1 VTLRMD
7 GFGAMTEEKQTKR
20 PGRKSKDRQMLEKV
34 LEVME
39 LVDSDC
45 RHVQTWQFYRERQG
59 EPDPHIFNRILR
71 ELREHMA
78 DA

>member
-1 VTLRMD
+1 
-7 GFGAMTEEKQTKR
+7 
-20 PGRKSKDRQMLEKV
+20 MLEKV

-39 LVDSDC
+39 MVDSDC

-78 DA
+78 DG

>member
-1 VTLRMD
+1 MD
-7 GFGAMTEEKQTKR
+7 GLGAMTEDKQTKR

-39 LVDSDC
+39 MVDSDC

-78 DA
+78 DG